1 MLTCSECS
9 HANLRKSKFC
19 EACGASLARVA
30 ASERAADEIEADALL
45 LEVKKAQSA
54 MLLVAIVQSIAAVF
68 LVLMNTVDTITT
80 VVLVLI
86 AALFFGLWAWAK
98 HKPLAA
104 AIVGLMV
111 FVSLH
116 LADAI
121 VDPTALVRGIVLK
134 IVVVVML
141 ARAISAGI
149 KHREFV
155 RERGLG

>member
-1 MLTCSECS
+1 M
-9 HANLRKSKFC
+9 
-19 EACGASLARVA
+19 
-30 ASERAADEIEADALL
+30 L

-54 MLLVAIVQSIAAVF
+54 MLLVAVVQMIAIVF
-68 LVLMNTVDTITT
+68 LVLMNSADTITT
-80 VVLVLI
+80 VVMVVI

-98 HKPLAA
+98 HNPLAA
-104 AIVGLMV
+104 AIAGLVV

-121 VDPTALVRGIVLK
+121 ADPTALLRGVVLK

-141 ARAISAGI
+141 VRAISAGI

-155 RERGLG
+155 RERGLS